1 MGPTREMDT
10 DLRASEREP
19 KVDSAILM
27 IVADDRERRGGVIEC
42 LEEMTDVRVEVQR
55 IEEGDFVVERQFV
68 VERKTLRDFAQSLLD
83 GRLFR
88 QASRLAQSSLRR
100 VLVLE
105 GKAEDLRACNVT
117 RDSLQGALITVGVFY
132 GIPILRAMDPA
143 ETARLIVYLARQARR
158 VARPASSADQLC
170 SAPLAHARGHDLNRN
185 TKGAESQGRL
195 RSRFGQDEQDGQDA
209 RSGSFPGLL
218 ASGSTPAPAQKG
230 VMVGF
235 GILQSEPRPDR
246 GRPTSGTDTAR
257 VRDWPVLPSAAVA
270 RASFARP
277 TS

>member
-105 GKAEDLRACNVT
+105 GKAEDLRALNVT
-117 RDSLQGALITVGVFY
+117 TRGTGEPRVPEVGFVPATTVGQPPGFIC
-132 GIPILRAMDPA
+132 GSALLSSTRSRSRPRS
-143 ETARLIVYLARQARR
+143 ESEHKGRR
-158 VARPASSADQLC
+158 VAGQ
-170 SAPLAHARGHDLNRN
+170 APIKIWTG
-185 TKGAESQGRL
+185 
-195 RSRFGQDEQDGQDA
+195 
-209 RSGSFPGLL
+209 
-218 ASGSTPAPAQKG
+218 
-230 VMVGF
+230 
-235 GILQSEPRPDR
+235 
-246 GRPTSGTDTAR
+246 
-257 VRDWPVLPSAAVA
+257 
-270 RASFARP
+270 
-277 TS
+277 